1 MNNKYKKT
9 LLIDLDGVLNEYS
22 GKYDENVIP
31 PPKEGADNLLKE
43 LAKDYSVKIFTSRN
57 KTTAKEWLQDNNL
70 SKYVQDVTNIK
81 EPAYLQIDDRC
92 IKFEG
97 NYSSLLEQIT
107 NFKVWYRA

>member
-1 MNNKYKKT
+1 MTKRYKKT

-22 GKYDENVIP
+22 GKFNEDVIP

-43 LAKDYSVKIFTSRN
+43 LAKNYSVKIFTSRN
-57 KTTAKEWLQDNNL
+57 KTSAKKWLQDNDL

>member
-1 MNNKYKKT
+1 MTKKFKKT
-9 LLIDLDGVLNEYS
+9 LLIDLDGVLNDYA
-22 GKYDENVIP
+22 GKYDADIIP
-31 PPKEGADNLLKE
+31 PPKEGAHNLLE
-43 LAKDYSVKIFTSRN
+43 ILAKDFAVKVFTSRN
-57 KTTAKEWLQDNNL
+57 KKTAKKWLKDNDL